1 MAQRILFIINPIS
14 GTTRKG
20 NVVKAIER
28 RIDTQRFAVE
38 LRYTEYAGHA
48 VEIARSM
55 RWRALWCTP
64 IRHLPLYP
72 LEAATDWHD
81 ICSSLWT

>member
-20 NVVKAIER
+20 KVVKAIER

-38 LRYTEYAGHA
+38 IRYT
-48 VEIARSM
+48 
-55 RWRALWCTP
+55 
-64 IRHLPLYP
+64 
-72 LEAATDWHD
+72 
-81 ICSSLWT
+81 